1 VIFTKFPHAKFLRY
15 WCRNVGSSK
24 FRIFGISLAL
34 RGESPEQFLRNL
46 AWGSKAWVRKSKRQ
60 NPKEQ
65 RMDSKYLNLHHIYSC
80 QRHKLTTEMLSCT
93 ALRPAPSRNF
103 NVCRTT
109 QLGSCSKC
117 QHDPTPS
124 CCCTACTDCRLIRE
138 SSIRWRSSH
147 SKSSV
152 LTQPHNC
159 VWNLRSSDTPRLC
172 YSFTKTYL
180 ARRGFH
186 YSAPAVWNSLPRTV
200 LESLSVTVFKSRLK
214 TQPF

>member
-1 VIFTKFPHAKFLRY
+1 VQKCWLIKISNFWYKFGPKRRIPKAIHTKF
-15 WCRNVGSSK
+15 SM
-24 FRIFGISLAL
+24 
-34 RGESPEQFLRNL
+34 
-46 AWGSKAWVRKSKRQ
+46 GSKAWVRKSKRQ